1 MEYYSVMKRNKTELL
16 VETWIDLESCIEWI
30 KREKQIY
37 EHICVESRKNGT
49 GYLICEVEIETYPCR
64 EQIYGYQ
71 GGKWEG
77 AGWEQ
82 LGD

>member
-1 MEYYSVMKRNKTELL
+1 MEYYSVIKKNKIELL
-16 VETWIDLESCIEWI
+16 VETWTDLESYTEWI
-30 KREKQIY
+30 KTEKQIY

-49 GYLICEVEIETYPCR
+49 DDLIGEVEIETYPCR

-71 GGKWEG
+71 GGKWWG
-77 AGWEQ
+77 GGGEQ